1 MAKYIVKL
9 SEQEELN
16 LRQLTLQPGFD
27 SLLKLLQGESLDA
40 QSAAMECKSLKM
52 EERAMAQMQA
62 QVAVEIIGNLT
73 RKVCAYREALVAPQ
87 PVDSEDELGLIA
99 NLWEKERAN

>member
-1 MAKYIVKL
+1 MTKYIVKL

-16 LRQLTLQPGFD
+16 LRQLTLQPGFE
-27 SLLKLLQGESLDA
+27 SLLKLFQGESLDA
-40 QSAAMECKSLKM
+40 QSTAMECKSLKM

-73 RKVCAYREALVAPQ
+73 RKVCAYREAMQ
-87 PVDSEDELGLIA
+87 PTPEPEADDPYEFSSMYDTKGPT
-99 NLWEKERAN
+99 N